1 MKNVYSM
8 IGFAQK
14 AGKTSS
20 GALAAKTSIL
30 RRRAHLLII
39 SNDVAENT
47 KTSLIASS
55 EKQKIPW
62 IELGDKYK
70 LGACVGKAYR
80 VAVTINDPGMAE
92 TIIDTVTAKGEE
104 LKTMGVVEWPK

>member
-14 AGKTSS
+14 AGKASS
-20 GALAAKTSIL
+20 GAQAAKTSLL
-30 RRRAHLLII
+30 RRRAYLLII
-39 SNDVAENT
+39 SNDIAENT
-47 KTSLIASS
+47 KSSLLASC

-62 IELGDKYK
+62 LVLSDKYS
-70 LGACVGKAYR
+70 LGTCVGKAYR
-80 VAVTINDPGMAE
+80 VAVTINDSGMAQ
-92 TIIDTVTAKGEE
+92 TIIEAVKSKGEE